1 MKTLKLLCLLI
12 FAAGVANAQGV
23 KFSANTPAAGSTVKF
38 TYDPKGT
45 NLENLADVKCT
56 SYTFFSKSNPKSTK
70 IELTKDGTVY
80 KGEIS
85 TPDSVTIVGLAFSV
99 GDKKDEAPAGYVLEF
114 TKAGKVPAEAYLNEA
129 FLYGLAGNYY
139 LGLTID
145 PEKAVSLY
153 KQAFA
158 LKPELKKKN
167 LNQYLSL
174 EYKADKDKGTKLINE
189 NISAL
194 TKLKEPKE
202 EDLGT
207 ALSLYSLL
215 KKKTQADSVKAI
227 IIKKYP
233 TGNYAWNDGMNS
245 LYGTKDFATQIQ
257 KAEEMITAFKLDPGK
272 TVDAGRLNSIYSM
285 LANSAIKAKDLDK
298 FQDYAKK
305 VTDKMS
311 RASLY
316 NNSFAWPSA
325 EKKENIELAAQLS
338 KQSLE
343 LIEASRNDEMPKYYN
358 TKEEYLKYLD
368 GAYGMYADT
377 YGLLLYHQGKF
388 KEALAMQEKAIP
400 LYATVPPDVSSRYVT
415 YLIKDGQDDKAYTE
429 AEKLIKEGKGNDS
442 LKNEFKMLYT
452 KLKKDGTY
460 ENYLANLEKAALEKE
475 RAEWVKK
482 MINIPAPAFS
492 LTNLKGETVSLASL
506 KGKIVILDYWATW
519 CGPCVSS
526 FPGMQKALNKY
537 ASNPNVVFLF
547 VNTWQTEEN
556 REKLVTDFI
565 TAKKYNFNVLYDTK
579 NVKDPSKFDVVSA
592 YKVDGIPTKFVID
605 GDGNIRFKAVGFSG
619 SDDGVVKE
627 IDSMIGLL
635 AGKESSK

>member
-1 MKTLKLLCLLI
+1 MKTLKLFFLL
-12 FAAGVANAQGV
+12 ALVAGAANAQGV
-23 KFSANTPAAGSTVKF
+23 KFSADKPAAGSTVKF
-38 TYDPKGT
+38 TYEPKGT
-45 NLENLADVKCT
+45 NLENLADIKCT
-56 SYTFFSKSNPKSTK
+56 SYTFFSKSNPKNAK
-70 IELTKDGTVY
+70 IELVKEGDIY
-80 KGEIS
+80 KGEI
-85 TPDSVTIVGLAFSV
+85 TAPDSVTIVGLAFSV

-114 TKAGKVPAEAYLNEA
+114 TKAGKVSAEAYLNEA

-153 KQAFA
+153 KQAFT

-174 EYKADKDKGTKLINE
+174 EYKADKENGTKLINE
-189 NISAL
+189 NISSL
-194 TKLKEPKE
+194 SKLKEPKE
-202 EDLGT
+202 DDLSVVI
-207 ALSLYSLL
+207 SLYSLL

-227 IIKKYP
+227 VLKKYP
-233 TGNYAWNDGMNS
+233 TGNYAWNDGMNA
-245 LYGTKDFATQIQ
+245 LYGTKDFAAQGQ
-257 KAEEMITAFKLDPGK
+257 KAEEMIATFKLDPTK
-272 TVDAGRLNSIYSM
+272 KADLSRLNSIYSL
-285 LANSAIKAKDLDK
+285 LASSAVKAKDLEK
-298 FQDYAKK
+298 FQVYAKK
-305 VTDKMS
+305 VSDKMT

-325 EKKENIELAAQLS
+325 EKKENIELATQLS

-343 LIEASRNDEMPKYYN
+343 LIEESRKDEAPAYYN
-358 TKEEYLKYLD
+358 SKAEYLKYLD

-377 YGLLLYHQGKF
+377 YALLLYHKGDF
-388 KEALAMQEKAIP
+388 KEALTMQEKAIP

-415 YLIKDGQDDKAYTE
+415 YLIKNDQKDKAYNE
-429 AEKLIKEGKGNDS
+429 AEKLIKDGKATDS
-442 LKNEFKMLYT
+442 LKAEFKTLYT
-452 KLKKDGTY
+452 TLKKEGTY
-460 ENYLANLEKAALEKE
+460 ETYIANLEKIALEKE
-475 RAEWVKK
+475 KAEWTKK

-519 CGPCVSS
+519 CGPCVAS
-526 FPGMQKALNKY
+526 FPGMQKALAKY
-537 ASNPNVVFLF
+537 SSNPNVVFLF
-547 VNTWQTEEN
+547 VNTWQTEDN

-565 TAKKYNFNVLYDTK
+565 AEKKYNFNVLYDTK
-579 NVKDPSKFDVVSA
+579 NAKDPSKFDVVSA

-605 GDGNIRFKAVGFSG
+605 GEGNIRFKAVGFSG

-635 AGKESSK
+635 APKETSK

>member
-1 MKTLKLLCLLI
+1 MKTLKLLFLLV
-12 FAAGVANAQGV
+12 FAAGAVNAQGV
-23 KFSANTPAAGSTVKF
+23 KFSADKPAAGSTVKF
-38 TYDPKGT
+38 TYEPKGT

-70 IELTKDGTVY
+70 IELTKDGAVY

-99 GDKKDEAPAGYVLEF
+99 GDQKDEAPAGYVLEF

-139 LGLTID
+139 LGLTLD
-145 PEKAVSLY
+145 SEKAISLY

-167 LNQYLSL
+167 LQQYLSA
-174 EYKADKDKGTKLINE
+174 EYKANIGNGTKLINE
-189 NISAL
+189 HISAL
-194 TKLKEPKE
+194 SKLKEPKE

-207 ALSLYSLL
+207 ALTLYSIL

-227 IIKKYP
+227 IIKKFP
-233 TGNYAWNDGMNS
+233 TGNYAWNNGVNS
-245 LYGTKDFATQIQ
+245 LYSTKDFAAQAQ
-257 KAEEMITAFKLDPGK
+257 KAEEMIATFKLDQTK
-272 TVDAGRLNSIYSM
+272 KVDIGRLNSIYSM
-285 LANSAIKAKDLDK
+285 LANSAVKAKDLEK

-305 VTDKMS
+305 VTDKMT

-325 EKKENIELAAQLS
+325 EKKENIELATQLS

-343 LIEASRNDEMPKYYN
+343 LIEESRKDEAPAYYN
-358 TKEEYLKYLD
+358 SKTEYLKYLD

-377 YGLLLYHQGKF
+377 YALLLYHKGDF
-388 KEALAMQEKAIP
+388 KEALTMQEKAIP

-415 YLIKDGQDDKAYTE
+415 YLIKDGQNDKAYNE

-452 KLKKDGTY
+452 TLKKEGTY
-460 ENYLANLEKAALEKE
+460 ETYIVNLEKAALEKE
-475 RAEWVKK
+475 KAEWTKK

-519 CGPCVSS
+519 CGPCVAS
-526 FPGMQKALNKY
+526 FPGMQKALAKY
-537 ASNPNVVFLF
+537 SGNPNVVFLF
-547 VNTWQTEEN
+547 VNTWQTEDN

-565 TAKKYNFNVLYDTK
+565 TEKKYNFNVLYDTK
-579 NVKDPSKFDVVSA
+579 NAKDPSKFDVVSA

-605 GDGNIRFKAVGFSG
+605 GEGNIRFKAVGFSG

-635 AGKESSK
+635 GPKESSK